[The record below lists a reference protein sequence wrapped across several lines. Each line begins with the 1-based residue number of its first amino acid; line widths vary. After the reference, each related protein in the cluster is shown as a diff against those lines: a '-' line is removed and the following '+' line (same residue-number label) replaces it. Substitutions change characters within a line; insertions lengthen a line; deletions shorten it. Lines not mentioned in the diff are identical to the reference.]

1 MRNLLILR
9 TAIRPTAYLNTNS
22 PIVRGERRIDQ
33 YSAGLAQI
41 FDTVCNL
48 PADMDVALIDNTIG
62 KATKLPN
69 KIKSLLP
76 RSTYILLSNTNSL
89 GRFNKGAG
97 DIQIWRKYKNF
108 LQKYDLIFHF
118 EPRLFVTNVSSI
130 SKFFSYRTEHV
141 ELSGQKQVK
150 TGHFV
155 LSSENLLNFAF
166 GVNLPKMLLT
176 RASIEDLLFNYLSQK
191 RFNISDVSSWV
202 LRFDP
207 SKHSWESY

>member
-22 PIVRGERRIDQ
+22 PIVRGELRIEQ
-33 YSAGLAQI
+33 YEAGLAQI
-41 FDTVCNL
+41 LDTVCNL

-62 KATKLPN
+62 KATKFPT

-76 RSTYILLSNTNSL
+76 KSTYILLSNTNSL

-97 DIQIWRKYKNF
+97 DIQIWRKYKDF
-108 LQKYDLIFHF
+108 LQKYNFIFHF
-118 EPRLFVTNVSSI
+118 EPRLYVTNVSSF
-130 SKFFSYRTEHV
+130 SKFLSYRSEHV
-141 ELSGQKQVK
+141 EMSGQKQVK

-155 LSSENLLNFAF
+155 ISSENLLTFAF

-176 RASIEDLLFNYLSQK
+176 RASIEDLLFNYLAQNGL
-191 RFNISDVSSWV
+191 NISDEPSWV